1 MMLFVVLIV
10 TAIGSLLVIGL
21 GFWVEGWLRKNYPYL
36 FGASSSPGPESRP
49 RPVLRP
55 KQPENKARPK

>member
-1 MMLFVVLIV
+1 MMLFVVLIL

-21 GFWVEGWLRKNYPYL
+21 GFRVEGWLRKNYPYL
-36 FGASSSPGPESRP
+36 VGASSLSAPESRP
-49 RPVLRP
+49 RPVLRT

>member
-1 MMLFVVLIV
+1 MTLFVVLV
-10 TAIGSLLVIGL
+10 VAAIGSLLVIGL

-36 FGASSSPGPESRP
+36 VGASPLPGPEPRP